1 MICASLSDLIS
12 RRHARRK
19 FVYHV
24 NLCRCYACDHV
35 TLYADN
41 VYVHY
46 IDRHVWFVPS
56 SQLQDTLRRES
67 QRSYAVRLTKINSVS
82 ASNLASHRV
91 VICGALSGILHSR
104 HRRCHRLLL
113 LLSRTTSTVSRASRR
128 KIARFKNSFMSRTSY
143 EPSGIVISALF
154 VEIEFIVQFL

>member
-1 MICASLSDLIS
+1 M
-12 RRHARRK
+12 
-19 FVYHV
+19 
-24 NLCRCYACDHV
+24 
-35 TLYADN
+35 
-41 VYVHY
+41 
-46 IDRHVWFVPS
+46 PS

-67 QRSYAVRLTKINSVS
+67 QRSYAVRIAKINSVS

-104 HRRCHRLLL
+104 HRRCHWLLL

-154 VEIEFIVQFL
+154 AEINRIYCSIPLTSLTPTSQSPIHSLSSLFQIPCSLFLYFG